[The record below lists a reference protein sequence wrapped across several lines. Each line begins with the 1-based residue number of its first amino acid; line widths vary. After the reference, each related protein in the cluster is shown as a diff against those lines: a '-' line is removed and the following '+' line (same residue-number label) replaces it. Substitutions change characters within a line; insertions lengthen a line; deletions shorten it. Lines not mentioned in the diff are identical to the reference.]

1 MFADVYHF
9 QLLIHR
15 PIWFWKFC
23 QTLQFFFHL
32 NYVSRYQ
39 FSSILFPWVFHMI
52 SSYSQGSNGLLFSLR
67 HYFDITC
74 VKDIYRRVI
83 SGFLSFSRVPE
94 RFNHWLSSKK
104 SFDNLVNVIWWNRCC
119 KKSQLYFAW
128 RDLLHWPFDRGSR
141 LTSCSSHTK
150 KILLGTTRTE
160 LSTQDIH
167 LKNCFCPHRVFNCIH
182 SLDCWD
188 ANS

>member
-1 MFADVYHF
+1 MSLV
-9 QLLIHR
+9 
-15 PIWFWKFC
+15 
-23 QTLQFFFHL
+23 T
-32 NYVSRYQ
+32 
-39 FSSILFPWVFHMI
+39 SSPQ
-52 SSYSQGSNGLLFSLR
+52 SYSPEYFTWLVLIPKGVTVFCSLWDTISISLVLKIFIVVLFQ
-67 HYFDITC
+67 
-74 VKDIYRRVI
+74 V
-83 SGFLSFSRVPE
+83 FLSFSRVPE
-94 RFNHWLSSKK
+94 RFNHCLSSKK

-150 KILLGTTRTE
+150 KILLGTTGTE